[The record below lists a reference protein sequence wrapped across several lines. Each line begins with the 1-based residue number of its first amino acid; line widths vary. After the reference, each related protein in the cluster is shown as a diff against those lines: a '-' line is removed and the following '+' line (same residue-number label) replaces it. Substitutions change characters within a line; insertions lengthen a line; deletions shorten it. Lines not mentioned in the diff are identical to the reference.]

1 MAKFD
6 NITAVVDWLISE
18 DNDGCQ
24 EAAELIRDLTQLHID
39 TMNEV
44 EGFDEYD
51 DTLGL
56 ALPEILDLVGP
67 AEGDEIE

>member
-6 NITAVVDWLISE
+6 NITAVVEDLISQDTPE
-18 DNDGCQ
+18 GN
-24 EAAELIRDLTQLHID
+24 EAAELIRDLTQLHVD

-44 EGFDEYD
+44 EGYDEYD

-56 ALPEILDLVGP
+56 ALPEILDLVGTDQ
-67 AEGDEIE
+67 DEE

>member
-6 NITAVVDWLISE
+6 NITAVVDWLVSE

-24 EAAELIRDLTQLHID
+24 EAAELIRDLVVLHVD
-39 TMNEV
+39 TANEV
-44 EGFDEYD
+44 DGYDQYD

-56 ALPEILDLVGP
+56 ALPEILDLVGND
-67 AEGDEIE
+67 DEDDE

>member
-6 NITAVVDWLISE
+6 NITNVVDDLIGQ
-18 DNDGCQ
+18 DNPESQ
-24 EAAELIRDLTQLHID
+24 EAAELIRDLVQLHVD

-44 EGFDEYD
+44 DGYDEYD

-56 ALPEILDLVGP
+56 ALPAILDLVGS
-67 AEGDEIE
+67 EDSDEDD